1 MDVNVEPVLMGDVLI
16 HDPAT
21 VEADVADD
29 DLRGTRVRL
38 SIPREHLDDRADR
51 VLMAVE
57 PPG

>member
-21 VEADVADD
+21 AQADVADD
-29 DLRGTRVRL
+29 DLRGKRVRL
-38 SIPREHLDDRADR
+38 SILREHADDRADR
-51 VLMAVE
+51 VLMAVQ